1 MSTSTSLP
9 TSLGPGAPMD
19 EDLDTLPSIPSR
31 KRSFESTMAGPS
43 TKFARTATSLL
54 QTRHDLAAS
63 GSSSLALPILRDGH
77 PLMLHLDSL
86 ELAIRKGD
94 TEMGLRRVN
103 ELRRLCGAMF
113 NKP

>member
-1 MSTSTSLP
+1 
-9 TSLGPGAPMD
+9 MD
-19 EDLDTLPSIPSR
+19 EDFDTLPSIPSR

-43 TKFARTATSLL
+43 SKFARTATSLS
-54 QTRHDLAAS
+54 QTRHDSTVS
-63 GSSSLALPILRDGH
+63 GSSALTLPILRDGH

-94 TEMGLRRVN
+94 SEMALRRVD

-113 NKP
+113 RKP